1 MPSHDLAS
9 VFSQFIPNDPT
20 ESFLSAEPFGSGHI
34 NDTYRILTSNNTHY
48 ILQRINHEIFTR
60 PVEVMENIH
69 RVTTHLRRKILDR
82 GGDPRRETLTLHP
95 TRDNQ
100 WFVQDENGNYW
111 RMYDCIS
118 NVRTYEIGDDSTSVA
133 AASTKGGEES
143 EPPNHVKEAAASFAR
158 FQRDVS
164 DIPPPRLHETI
175 PRFGDTTF
183 RFEQFES
190 AYKEDILNRAKDCR
204 PEIEFAL
211 SRCKDASILMNLL
224 KEKKIPERVSHY
236 DTKINNVLFDIH
248 TGKGICV
255 IDLDTV
261 MPGLAIYDFGDAV
274 RAAAA
279 LAAEDER
286 DLSKVGFS
294 MDKFALL
301 TEGYLSVA
309 KEFLTEVEVDHLAFS
324 ARLVSFTIGLRFLAD
339 HLMGDTYFKIQREGQ
354 NLDRCR
360 TQFKTVKDM
369 EEQFDE
375 MKAVV
380 NRWR

>member
-1 MPSHDLAS
+1 
-9 VFSQFIPNDPT
+9 
-20 ESFLSAEPFGSGHI
+20 
-34 NDTYRILTSNNTHY
+34 
-48 ILQRINHEIFTR
+48 
-60 PVEVMENIH
+60 
-69 RVTTHLRRKILDR
+69 
-82 GGDPRRETLTLHP
+82 
-95 TRDNQ
+95 
-100 WFVQDENGNYW
+100 
-111 RMYDCIS
+111 
-118 NVRTYEIGDDSTSVA
+118 
-133 AASTKGGEES
+133 
-143 EPPNHVKEAAASFAR
+143 
-158 FQRDVS
+158 
-164 DIPPPRLHETI
+164 
-175 PRFGDTTF
+175 
-183 RFEQFES
+183 
-190 AYKEDILNRAKDCR
+190 
-204 PEIEFAL
+204 
-211 SRCKDASILMNLL
+211 
-224 KEKKIPERVSHY
+224 
-236 DTKINNVLFDIH
+236 LFDIH

>member
-1 MPSHDLAS
+1 
-9 VFSQFIPNDPT
+9 
-20 ESFLSAEPFGSGHI
+20 
-34 NDTYRILTSNNTHY
+34 
-48 ILQRINHEIFTR
+48 
-60 PVEVMENIH
+60 MENIH

-111 RMYDCIS
+111 RMYDYIS

-133 AASTKGGEES
+133 AASTNKEGGEES
-143 EPPNHVKEAAASFAR
+143 QPPNHVKEAAASFAR

-236 DTKINNVLFDIH
+236 DTKINNVLFDIR

>member
-1 MPSHDLAS
+1 MAINMTNHDIAS
-9 VFSQFIPNDPT
+9 IFSKFTTN
-20 ESFLSAEPFGSGHI
+20 ESFLSSSPFGSGHI
-34 NDTYRILTSNNTHY
+34 NDTYRIVTSSPNNKHY

-69 RVTTHLRRKILDR
+69 RVTMHLRRKNLER
-82 GGDPRRETLTLHP
+82 GGDPSRETLTLLP
-95 TRDNQ
+95 THDGQ
-100 WFVQDENGNYW
+100 WYTKDEKGNYW
-111 RMYDCIS
+111 RLYDYIS
-118 NVRTYEIGDDSTSVA
+118 DVKTYEIGDDTCTTTA
-133 AASTKGGEES
+133 QGEQQ
-143 EPPNHVKEAAASFAR
+143 PNHVKEAAAAFAR
-158 FQRDVS
+158 FQRDVA

-175 PRFGDTTF
+175 SRFGDTAY
-183 RFEQFES
+183 RFEQFE
-190 AYKEDILNRAKDCR
+190 AALRQDVLDRAKDCR

-211 SRCKDASILMNLL
+211 NRRSDASILMNLL
-224 KEKKIPERVSHY
+224 RDKKIPERVAHY
-236 DTKINNVLFDIH
+236 DTKINNVLFDVK

-274 RAAAA
+274 RAATA

-294 MDKFALL
+294 MDKFRLL
-301 TEGYLSVA
+301 TEGYLSEA
-309 KEFLTEVEVDHLAFS
+309 KEFLTEVEVDHLAFA

-339 HLMGDTYFKIQREGQ
+339 HLAGDTYFKIQRENQ

-380 NRWR
+380 NQWR